1 MIIPF
6 SLFIVNFGLR
16 ISKELSL
23 IVLNLISDFE
33 KISSFTKKK
42 IKLMIVKKIRKIKT
56 KLLFN

>member
-1 MIIPF
+1 VIIPF
-6 SLFIVNFGLR
+6 SLFIVNFGLS

-23 IVLNLISDFE
+23 IVSNLISDFE
-33 KISSFTKKK
+33 KISSFKKKK